1 MKLGIM
7 GQRKWFVLV
16 AVMLCSSILVMGCAH
31 SSKTTSKETALETSA
46 EKVAETPDLSTPHQ
60 SYYSAALSRLNSGFI
75 NIVTGPIEL
84 VSHVRTEVQ
93 NSDPL
98 QGFIPGVVKGITWF
112 GIREVVGAFEVVTF
126 LIPWKPHLKPVDLE
140 WVTI

>member
-1 MKLGIM
+1 MKLGII
-7 GQRKWFVLV
+7 GQRKWSVLV
-16 AVMLCSSILVMGCAH
+16 VVMLCSSLLVMGNAY
-31 SSKTTSKETALETSA
+31 S
-46 EKVAETPDLSTPHQ
+46 AETPDLSAPHQ
-60 SYYSAALSRLNSGFI
+60 SYYSAALSRLNSGFV

-84 VSHVRTEVQ
+84 ANHVRAEIQ

-98 QGFIPGVVKGITWF
+98 QGFLPGAVKGITWF

-140 WVTI
+140 WVSV